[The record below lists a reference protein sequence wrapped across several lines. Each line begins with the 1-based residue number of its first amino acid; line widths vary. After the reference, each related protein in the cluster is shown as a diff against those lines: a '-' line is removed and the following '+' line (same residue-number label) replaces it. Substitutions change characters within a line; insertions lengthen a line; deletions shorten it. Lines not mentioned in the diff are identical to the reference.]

1 MEVEQKAFEEI
12 KNIAA
17 EEKMLSFPIFEIPF
31 DVCTDASDHQLR
43 VVVL

>member
-17 EEKMLSFPIFEIPF
+17 KEKMLVFPISEIRF

-43 VVVL
+43 VVL